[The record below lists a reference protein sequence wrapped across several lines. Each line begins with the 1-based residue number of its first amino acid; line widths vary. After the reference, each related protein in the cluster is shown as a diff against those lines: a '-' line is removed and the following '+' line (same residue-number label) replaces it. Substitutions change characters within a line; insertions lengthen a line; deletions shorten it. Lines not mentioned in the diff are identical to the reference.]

1 MGRCHIQI
9 VMGPAGSGKSTYC
22 HAMQEHC
29 ATKRAGSSSSATATA
44 NIQIANLDPA
54 AEYFQYDP
62 IFDVRD
68 LIQVTEVMTEL
79 ELGPNGALLYCMEY
93 LLDNLDWLYDELE
106 SMHDDDYLL
115 LDCPGQ
121 IELYTHVP
129 VQKRLIEAMSQW
141 GYAGSMVS
149 VFCIDAA
156 FCIDAS
162 KFLSGSLLSL
172 SAMIALE
179 LPHVSILTKCDL
191 MSEEEVDRILNYG
204 SASYIWNL
212 DQHRQSLYNNNN
224 ISSTYRTTSRT
235 GSSSDGLHL
244 DDIGMATGEDEEYQD
259 ESIAKVQLQPL
270 DNRYLRR
277 LEQRRIQRHR
287 LTDAI
292 SQLLDDWQ
300 MVSYVP
306 LNIYDED
313 SLDHV
318 FHTVSHC
325 IQYGEDSEVRGADQ
339 NDDAVTEQDNDSNDD

>member
-1 MGRCHIQI
+1 MGRCSIQI

-29 ATKRAGSSSSATATA
+29 AAKVAGGAPIGTTHVSV
-44 NIQIANLDPA
+44 ANLDPA
-54 AEYFQYDP
+54 AEHFEYEP
-62 IFDVRD
+62 VFDVRD
-68 LIQVTEVMTEL
+68 LINVTEVMEEL
-79 ELGPNGALLYCMEY
+79 GLGPNGALLYCMEY
-93 LLDNLDWLYDELE
+93 LLENLDWLHDELE
-106 SMHDDDYLL
+106 QFGDDDYLL

-121 IELYTHVP
+121 LELYTHVP
-129 VQKRLIEAMSQW
+129 VQKRMLDAVSGW

-179 LPHVSILTKCDL
+179 LPHVSVLTKCDL
-191 MSEEEVDRILNYG
+191 MSEQEVDRILNYG
-204 SASYIWNL
+204 SASHIYNL
-212 DQHRQSLYNNNN
+212 EQDRQSLFAAAPNN
-224 ISSTYRTTSRT
+224 YR
-235 GSSSDGLHL
+235 SSSSSSNNSNLDGNGNRNEVNH
-244 DDIGMATGEDEEYQD
+244 DVHNDPE
-259 ESIAKVQLQPL
+259 QLK
-270 DNRYLRR
+270 RLRR
-277 LEQRRIQRHR
+277 LEARRLQRHR

-306 LNIYDED
+306 LNLRDEE

-318 FHTVSHC
+318 FATVNHC
-325 IQYGEDSEVRGADQ
+325 IQYGEDAEVRGADQ
-339 NDDAVTEQDNDSNDD
+339 NDDAGDEVTTEDD